1 MIKLK
6 NVIEV
11 IQLVW
16 KSKKKKYLVLYST
29 TSSVIANVIECDDFK
44 EAYKRA
50 IDLIRSGDTLSVR
63 IVLEITSM
71 ASKCE
76 IKKQN

>member
-6 NVIEV
+6 NIIEV

-16 KSKKKKYLVLYST
+16 RSKKKKYLVLYST
-29 TSSVIANVIECDDFK
+29 TNSVIANVIECDDFK

-50 IDLIRSGDTLSVR
+50 IDMIRSGDTLNVR

-71 ASKCE
+71 NIKCE
-76 IKKQN
+76 IKK

>member
-6 NVIEV
+6 NIIEI

-16 KSKKKKYLVLYST
+16 RSKKKKYLVLSST
-29 TSSVIANVIECDDFK
+29 TNPNIASVIEFDDFK

-71 ASKCE
+71 TSKCE
-76 IKKQN
+76 IKK

>member
-16 KSKKKKYLVLYST
+16 RSKKKKYLVLYST
-29 TSSVIANVIECDDFK
+29 TNSVIANVIECDDFK

-71 ASKCE
+71 DSKCE
-76 IKKQN
+76 IKK

>member
-1 MIKLK
+1 MVKLK
-6 NVIEV
+6 NIIEV

-16 KSKKKKYLVLYST
+16 RSKKKKYLVLYST
-29 TSSVIANVIECDDFK
+29 TNSVIANVIECDDFK

-71 ASKCE
+71 TSKCE
-76 IKKQN
+76 IKK